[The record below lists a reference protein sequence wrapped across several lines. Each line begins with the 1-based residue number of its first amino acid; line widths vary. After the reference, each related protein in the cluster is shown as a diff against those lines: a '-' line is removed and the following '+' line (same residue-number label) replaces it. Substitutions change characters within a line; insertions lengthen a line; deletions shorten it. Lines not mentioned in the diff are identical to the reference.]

1 MLWTAPPAGA
11 RAPWNR
17 LPLSDHDLAGANMQ
31 AISTIG
37 LDIAK
42 SVFQVHGRQS
52 AGGQLRR
59 IASITPAVRVPLPF
73 LIGHGPQ
80 VFGDFVPYS
89 SAKLYRTVAVAIT
102 LDRALTRMRG

>member
-1 MLWTAPPAGA
+1 
-11 RAPWNR
+11 
-17 LPLSDHDLAGANMQ
+17 MQ

-52 AGGQLRR
+52 AGGQFEADR
-59 IASITPAVRVPLPF
+59 IHHPGRARASVFSHWSWPP
-73 LIGHGPQ
+73 